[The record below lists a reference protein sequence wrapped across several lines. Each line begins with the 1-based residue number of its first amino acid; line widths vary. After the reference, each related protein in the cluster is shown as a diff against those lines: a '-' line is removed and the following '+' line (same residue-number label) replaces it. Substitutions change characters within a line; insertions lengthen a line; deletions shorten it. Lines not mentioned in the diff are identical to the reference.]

1 MREHLELLY
10 YFPLVLEIYS
20 PVGNNLVIHLFF
32 QSAFWGRGLLLRF
45 SCVLPWWN
53 YPIPCSGHRLHFSWF
68 SVCLFSLVAFCFL
81 FVGQSKYGHVRTSG
95 LQL

>member
-32 QSAFWGRGLLLRF
+32 QSAFWGRGLLL
-45 SCVLPWWN
+45 S
-53 YPIPCSGHRLHFSWF
+53 F
-68 SVCLFSLVAFCFL
+68 SVVFALVEVPHPLFLPSASFQLVLCVPLVSWWLSASC
-81 FVGQSKYGHVRTSG
+81 
-95 LQL
+95 